1 MEGRKIY
8 KHTTDYN
15 VLTYFNPPR
24 EKEREESLFSPTPFP
39 HFLCC
44 LNKHDIL
51 GEEGRGG
58 LCVFVCT
65 LQQEKKIS
73 RISTVQ
79 TGFFLQIGGVDG
91 RDGDGVG

>member
-8 KHTTDYN
+8 KHITDYN

-24 EKEREESLFSPTPFP
+24 EKAREESLFSPTPFP

-51 GEEGRGG
+51 GREGRGWG
-58 LCVFVCT
+58 VVCICMYIT
-65 LQQEKKIS
+65 TRRRKN
-73 RISTVQ
+73 
-79 TGFFLQIGGVDG
+79 
-91 RDGDGVG
+91 